1 MGAISKESIRS
12 SDVQLAAKRPHVKP
26 TPAQHD
32 EAAFYVAEDVA
43 YASWPSSSSTPS
55 SSSRVKASLATI
67 MDHLQHMHAN
77 FGLDHIFD
85 DMC

>member
-1 MGAISKESIRS
+1 MIDIYRDIATRDKLIFPSTITCILTHLHVTIPSSPLFYTMVAISKESIRS

-43 YASWPSSSSTPS
+43 YAS
-55 SSSRVKASLATI
+55 
-67 MDHLQHMHAN
+67 
-77 FGLDHIFD
+77 
-85 DMC
+85 